1 VLLPSVTDAA
11 DSRLVSCLAA
21 PLEAGRTE
29 PVVSRRRKVL
39 LGAVVV
45 VALLVAGIA
54 WYLGPIAPIATGYA
68 AKTVCSGTFVA
79 GRSVEDVQGDLP
91 ANPLV
96 PLLRVQ
102 QDVSEG
108 IVRVSLLGRWPSTA
122 YASPGAGCTLAD
134 ERPDLLGAV
143 PVLDP
148 LPSDE
153 PWPVGEGAAELPD
166 DVAADELEAAI
177 ELAFLEDD
185 PEGRERNTRAVVVV
199 KDGQLIAERYGD
211 GFDADTPLLGWSMA
225 KSVANAIVGRLV
237 AAGQLALDD
246 DQLLDAWAADER
258 ADITVEHLLQMTDG
272 LAFDEVYDPGTDAT
286 QMLFVPRDTGAFAAA
301 KPLEAPPGTRWSYSS
316 GTTNILCDVAH
327 QASGLGPELAHEL
340 VFAPLGMTS
349 AVMEPDASGGLVC
362 SSFLYATARDWA
374 RFGQW
379 FLQDGEW
386 DGEQLLPDGWVE
398 RSTIPV
404 PLETE
409 NPYGAQWWL
418 NEGPDGELR
427 MPAVPAD
434 AFWASG
440 NEGQQV
446 VVVPSEGLVV
456 VRLGFSG
463 AFSGVEWGLE
473 PMLVGIIEA
482 TS

>member
-1 VLLPSVTDAA
+1 VRTD
-11 DSRLVSCLAA
+11 
-21 PLEAGRTE
+21 
-29 PVVSRRRKVL
+29 PVVSRARKVL
-39 LGAVVV
+39 LGVVVV
-45 VALLVAGIA
+45 VALLAAGVV

-68 AKTVCSGTFVA
+68 AKTVCSGYFVA
-79 GRSVEDVQGDLP
+79 DRAVEDVQGDLP

-102 QDVSEG
+102 PDASEG
-108 IVRVSLLGRWPSTA
+108 TVRATLVGLWPSTA
-122 YASPGAGCTLAD
+122 YFTPGAGCTLAD
-134 ERPDLLGAV
+134 ERPDHLDGV
-143 PVLDP
+143 PALDP
-148 LPSDE
+148 LPADQ
-153 PWPVGEGAAELPD
+153 PWPAGEGPAEVPD
-166 DVAADELEAAI
+166 GVAADELEAAI

-185 PEGRERNTRAVVVV
+185 PDRRERNTRAVVVA

-237 AAGQLALDD
+237 AAGQLARDD
-246 DQLLDAWAADER
+246 DQLLGVWADDDR

-286 QMLFVPRDTGAFAAA
+286 QMLFVPRNTGAFAAA
-301 KPLEAPPGTRWSYSS
+301 KPLEASPGTRWSYSS

-327 QASGLGPELAHEL
+327 QASGFGPELAHDL

-386 DGEQLLPDGWVE
+386 EGEPLLPDGWV
-398 RSTIPV
+398 RWSTTPV
-404 PLETE
+404 QLETE

-427 MPAVPAD
+427 MPGVPAD
-434 AFWASG
+434 AYWASG

-446 VVVPSEGLVV
+446 VIVPSEDLVV

-463 AFSGVEWGLE
+463 AFSGIEWGLE

>member
-1 VLLPSVTDAA
+1 VLTVI
-11 DSRLVSCLAA
+11 
-21 PLEAGRTE
+21 
-29 PVVSRRRKVL
+29 
-39 LGAVVV
+39 
-45 VALLVAGIA
+45 ALLVAGIG

-68 AKTVCSGTFVA
+68 AKTVCSGSFVA
-79 GRSVEDVQGDLP
+79 GRTVEDVEDDLP

-96 PLLRVQ
+96 PLLRVR

-108 IVRVSLLGRWPSTA
+108 TVRATLVGLWPSTA
-122 YASPGAGCTLAD
+122 YFTPGAGCTLA
-134 ERPDLLGAV
+134 EGRPDLGAV
-143 PVLDP
+143 PTLDP
-148 LPSDE
+148 LATDE
-153 PWPVGEGAAELPD
+153 LWPVGEGAPELPD
-166 DVAADELEAAI
+166 GVAADELDAAI
-177 ELAFLEDD
+177 ALAFLEDD
-185 PEGRERNTRAVVVV
+185 PDGRERNTRAIVVV

-246 DQLLDAWAADER
+246 DQLLGLWAGDDR
-258 ADITVEHLLQMTDG
+258 AGITVEHLLQMTDG

-301 KPLEAPPGTRWSYSS
+301 KPLEASPGTRWSYSS

-349 AVMEPDASGGLVC
+349 AVMEPDAGGGLVC

-374 RFGQW
+374 RFGLW

-386 DGEQLLPDGWVE
+386 AGEPLLPEGWVAWSTAPEQLG
-398 RSTIPV
+398 
-404 PLETE
+404 TE

-418 NEGPDGELR
+418 NEGPEGELR
-427 MPAVPAD
+427 MPGVPAD

-446 VVVPSEGLVV
+446 VVVPSEELVV

-463 AFSGVEWGLE
+463 DFSGIQWGLE

>member
-1 VLLPSVTDAA
+1 M
-11 DSRLVSCLAA
+11 SR
-21 PLEAGRTE
+21 G
-29 PVVSRRRKVL
+29 RKVL
-39 LGAVVV
+39 LGVVLLL
-45 VALLVAGIA
+45 ALLIGGVV
-54 WYLGPIAPIATGYA
+54 WYLGPIAPVATGYA

-79 GRSVEDVQGDLP
+79 GRTVEDVQGDLP

-96 PLLRVQ
+96 PLLRVRA
-102 QDVSEG
+102 DESEG
-108 IVRVSLLGRWPSTA
+108 TVRATLVGLWPSTA
-122 YASPGAGCTLAD
+122 YATPGAGCTLAD
-134 ERPDLLGAV
+134 ERPALIGAV
-143 PVLDP
+143 ATLDP
-148 LPSDE
+148 GPSDA
-153 PWPVGEGAAELPD
+153 PWPAGEGPAELPD
-166 DVAADELEAAI
+166 DVVADELEAAI

-185 PEGRERNTRAVVVV
+185 PEGRQRNTRAVVVV

-211 GFDADTPLLGWSMA
+211 GFDTDTPLLGWSMA

-237 AAGQLALDD
+237 GAGQLALDD
-246 DQLLDAWAADER
+246 DQLLGGWADDER
-258 ADITVEHLLQMTDG
+258 SQITLEHLLQMTDG

-316 GTTNILCDVAH
+316 GTTNVLCDVAH
-327 QASGLGPELAHEL
+327 RASGLGPELAHEL

-349 AVMEPDASGGLVC
+349 AVMEPDAAGDLVC

-379 FLQDGEW
+379 YLQDGEW
-386 DGEQLLPDGWVE
+386 DGDQLLPEGWVAW
-398 RSTIPV
+398 STTPV
-404 PLETE
+404 DLPTE

-418 NEGPDGELR
+418 NEGPDGGLR
-427 MPAVPAD
+427 MAAVPAD

-446 VVVPSEGLVV
+446 VVVPSEDLVV

-463 AFSGVEWGLE
+463 TFSGIEWGLE

>member
-1 VLLPSVTDAA
+1 M
-11 DSRLVSCLAA
+11 SR
-21 PLEAGRTE
+21 G
-29 PVVSRRRKVL
+29 RKVL
-39 LGAVVV
+39 LGVVLLL
-45 VALLVAGIA
+45 ALLIGGVV
-54 WYLGPIAPIATGYA
+54 WYLGPIAPVATGYA

-79 GRSVEDVQGDLP
+79 GRTVEDVQGDLP

-96 PLLRVQ
+96 PLLRVRA
-102 QDVSEG
+102 DESEG
-108 IVRVSLLGRWPSTA
+108 TVRATLVGLWPSTA
-122 YASPGAGCTLAD
+122 YATPGAGCTLAD
-134 ERPDLLGAV
+134 ERPALIGAV
-143 PVLDP
+143 ATLDP
-148 LPSDE
+148 GPSDA
-153 PWPVGEGAAELPD
+153 PWPAGEGPAELPD
-166 DVAADELEAAI
+166 DVVADELEAAI

-185 PEGRERNTRAVVVV
+185 PEGRQRNTRAVVVV

-211 GFDADTPLLGWSMA
+211 GFDTDTPLLGWSMA

-237 AAGQLALDD
+237 GAGQLALDD
-246 DQLLDAWAADER
+246 DQLLGGWADDER
-258 ADITVEHLLQMTDG
+258 SQITLEHLLQMTDG

-286 QMLFVPRDTGAFAAA
+286 QMLFVPRDPGAFAAA

-316 GTTNILCDVAH
+316 GTTNVLCDVAH
-327 QASGLGPELAHEL
+327 RASGLGPELAHEL

-349 AVMEPDASGGLVC
+349 AVMEPDAAGDLVC

-379 FLQDGEW
+379 YLQDGEW
-386 DGEQLLPDGWVE
+386 DGDQLLPEGWVAW
-398 RSTIPV
+398 STTPV
-404 PLETE
+404 DLPTE

-418 NEGPDGELR
+418 NEGPDGGLR
-427 MPAVPAD
+427 MAAVPAD

-446 VVVPSEGLVV
+446 VVVPSEDLVV

-463 AFSGVEWGLE
+463 TFSGIEWGLE